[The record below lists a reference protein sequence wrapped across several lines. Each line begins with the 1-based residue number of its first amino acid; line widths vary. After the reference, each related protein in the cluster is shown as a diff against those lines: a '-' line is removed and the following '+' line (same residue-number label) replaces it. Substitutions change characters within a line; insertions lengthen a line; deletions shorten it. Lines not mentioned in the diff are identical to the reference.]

1 MVAAVDDVTRRVRAE
16 EELRKHREQL
26 EELVAER
33 TRELSTLLETS
44 NTIAATLEL
53 QPLLRV
59 VLDQLKLLVHYS
71 GATIFALEGKDL
83 VVLGHSGSLSPEQ
96 LAQVRLPAAH
106 AVGYQEVH
114 RGGDPVIID
123 DVQSA
128 SPAARVYRESVLADR
143 YAIFAYAR
151 SLLLVPL
158 RVREHLIGMVRIESD
173 QPHFYSERD
182 AQLALAFANQAAA
195 AIENARL
202 YDQARDLATIEE
214 RQRLARELHDAVTQ
228 TLFSASLI
236 AEALPDA
243 WRQSP
248 EKAQRGV
255 EELRRLTRGALAEM
269 RTLLLAAPGRAGRE
283 AARRAAGRTLHFGH
297 QPYQDSDR
305 AGCRGRGTAG
315 AGGPDRALSHLS
327 GSAQ

>member
-1 MVAAVDDVTRRVRAE
+1 
-16 EELRKHREQL
+16 
-26 EELVAER
+26 
-33 TRELSTLLETS
+33 
-44 NTIAATLEL
+44 
-53 QPLLRV
+53 
-59 VLDQLKLLVHYS
+59 
-71 GATIFALEGKDL
+71 
-83 VVLGHSGSLSPEQ
+83 
-96 LAQVRLPAAH
+96 VRLPAAQ

-305 AGCRGRGTAG
+305 ARCRGRGTAG